1 MSLEALLRRDRVLA
15 GAGLA
20 GLTVLAW
27 AYLVQMAR
35 HAGMEMAP
43 AMPMALPWGGRDLLL
58 AFLMWAAM
66 MVGMMVPSA
75 SPMILLFA
83 TINRKRAGAGDVS
96 VPTTVF
102 LAGYLAVWTGFS
114 LAAALGQWALQAVAL
129 LSPATMTATPVV
141 GGLLLLAAG
150 AYQFTP
156 LKNACLAQCQS
167 PLSFIL
173 TSWREGARGAFT
185 MGLRHGAFCVGCC
198 WALMVLL
205 FVAGVMNLAWVAAIA
220 AFVLVE
226 KLAPGGRVVSR
237 VAGVVLLAWGA
248 WVLATSL
255 WA

>member
-1 MSLEALLRRDRVLA
+1 
-15 GAGLA
+15 
-20 GLTVLAW
+20 
-27 AYLVQMAR
+27 
-35 HAGMEMAP
+35 
-43 AMPMALPWGGRDLLL
+43 
-58 AFLMWAAM
+58 
-66 MVGMMVPSA
+66 
-75 SPMILLFA
+75 
-83 TINRKRAGAGDVS
+83 
-96 VPTTVF
+96 
-102 LAGYLAVWTGFS
+102 
-114 LAAALGQWALQAVAL
+114 
-129 LSPATMTATPVV
+129 VV

-226 KLAPGGRVVSR
+226 KLAPGGRVVSW